1 MAKEEL
7 PTWVKNKMAYDKKYE
22 RENKIQVAIK
32 LNKVTE
38 PELVEIYQS
47 IPNKSK
53 WFRDC
58 LRQYAAEHPQKD
70 GE

>member
-1 MAKEEL
+1 MAEQIPK
-7 PTWVKNKMAYDKKYE
+7 WAQNKLVYDRKYV

-47 IPNKSK
+47 IPNKSQ
-53 WFRDC
+53 WFKDC
-58 LRQYAAEHPQKD
+58 LRQYAKDHPK
-70 GE
+70 E

>member
-1 MAKEEL
+1 MAEQIPK
-7 PTWVKNKMAYDKKYE
+7 WAQNKLVYDRKYV

-47 IPNKSK
+47 IPNKSQ
-53 WFRDC
+53 WFKDC
-58 LRQYAAEHPQKD
+58 LRQYAKDHPEIFKK
-70 GE
+70 E

>member
-1 MAKEEL
+1 MAEQIPK
-7 PTWVKNKMAYDKKYE
+7 WAQNKLVYDRKYV

-47 IPNKSK
+47 IPNKSQWLK
-53 WFRDC
+53 NC
-58 LRQYAAEHPQKD
+58 LRQYAKDHPK
-70 GE
+70 E